1 MKRFS
6 QQDVAESEHKYTY
19 ADFTSEPTEFQ
30 LPEGAPYRDRVAVL
44 EKKVGELEA
53 TVAYLKADA
62 KSVDDFFRARIGH
75 LVGEFV
81 ARCREAT
88 PPIVEIQQA
97 VEEMFHREANG
108 LAQAIFKTLVAKIQP
123 YALKAQS

>member
-44 EKKVGELEA
+44 EDVVVHPLLE
-53 TVAYLKADA
+53 
-62 KSVDDFFRARIGH
+62 R
-75 LVGEFV
+75 
-81 ARCREAT
+81 
-88 PPIVEIQQA
+88 
-97 VEEMFHREANG
+97 
-108 LAQAIFKTLVAKIQP
+108 LAEK
-123 YALKAQS
+123 

>member
-53 TVAYLKADA
+53 TVAYLQADA
-62 KSVDDFFRARIGH
+62 KSVDDLFRARIAH
-75 LVGEFV
+75 LVGEIV
-81 ARCREAT
+81 EVCRESS
-88 PPIVEIQQA
+88 PSIVEIQQA
-97 VEEMFHREANG
+97 
-108 LAQAIFKTLVAKIQP
+108 
-123 YALKAQS
+123 LKRCSIGKRTARLKKFS

>member
-81 ARCREAT
+81 ERCREARS
-88 PPIVEIQQA
+88 
-97 VEEMFHREANG
+97 EEHTSELQSR
-108 LAQAIFKTLVAKIQP
+108 LHLVC
-123 YALKAQS
+123 

>member
-1 MKRFS
+1 MKRFQEVS
-6 QQDVAESEHKYTY
+6 DVEPEQHYTF
-19 ADFTSEPTEFQ
+19 ADFMDEPAEFQ
-30 LPEGAPYRDRVAVL
+30 PEGSSYRERVAVL
-44 EKKVGELEA
+44 ERKVGELE
-53 TVAYLKADA
+53 TVVAALRADA
-62 KSVDDFFRARIGH
+62 KSIDDFFRARIGH

-81 ARCREAT
+81 ERCREAT

>member
-44 EKKVGELEA
+44 EKKEIE
-53 TVAYLKADA
+53 
-62 KSVDDFFRARIGH
+62 RAH
-75 LVGEFV
+75 V
-81 ARCREAT
+81 
-88 PPIVEIQQA
+88 
-97 VEEMFHREANG
+97 
-108 LAQAIFKTLVAKIQP
+108 
-123 YALKAQS
+123 

>member
-81 ARCREAT
+81 ERCREAT

-97 VEEMFHREANG
+97 
-108 LAQAIFKTLVAKIQP
+108 
-123 YALKAQS
+123 LKRCSIGKRTGWLKQFSKR